1 MVRQEPKIER
11 HDESA
16 NAMQTKEKI
25 KADIIDL
32 QSGGAR
38 NGKKI
43 SFLENALL
51 DLTRSALG
59 SSLDD
64 FADELPPD
72 KRKWMENV
80 KKALNQTISQP
91 EDNSNGP
98 DVKLNLIRIEIA
110 REGCR
115 VDQANE
121 TKKTNPGQQTEQ
133 GSETVNGCQPKRNK
147 KYTPYNLNQVLLRRT
162 LI

>member
-1 MVRQEPKIER
+1 MAKYEPTIEPN
-11 HDESA
+11 DESA
-16 NAMQTKEKI
+16 NPMQTTEKI
-25 KADIIDL
+25 KADIFDL
-32 QSGGAR
+32 QSGAAR
-38 NGKKI
+38 NGKER

-59 SSLDD
+59 NSLDD
-64 FADELPPD
+64 FADELPPE

-80 KKALNQTISQP
+80 KKALNQEISRP
-91 EDNSNGP
+91 DDNSNGP

-110 REGCR
+110 REAYR

-121 TKKTNPGQQTEQ
+121 TEKAKPGQQTVQ
-133 GSETVNGCQPKRNK
+133 GSETIHAAKQKRNK
-147 KYTPYNLNQVLLRRT
+147 KHTPYNLNQVLLRRT